1 MVPPEDGKCLIYS
14 LVLDRGSLGP
24 STVTLMALVYVA
36 TWGGVVDTVMVMLKL
51 FPENTSGD
59 TSLLNRK
66 IRIEV
71 EGRRYFRVSS
81 PSSPISPPPNR
92 GRSSIYHR
100 SSFRGKFRGFEANE
114 FCATQAVD
122 CGRPTESSANRDLN
136 SLRSRPPA
144 ITFTS
149 VRFRAETASVLSER
163 ASARAEEKRERGEE
177 DVRRVEHRCAYITDQ
192 GLEVEGSVY

>member
-71 EGRRYFRVSS
+71 EGRRYFRVS
-81 PSSPISPPPNR
+81 PPPPLQFPLPQ
-92 GRSSIYHR
+92 I
-100 SSFRGKFRGFEANE
+100 
-114 FCATQAVD
+114 
-122 CGRPTESSANRDLN
+122 
-136 SLRSRPPA
+136 
-144 ITFTS
+144 
-149 VRFRAETASVLSER
+149 
-163 ASARAEEKRERGEE
+163 EE
-177 DVRRVEHRCAYITDQ
+177 DHRFTTDRVSGENSEDSRRMNFVRHRP
-192 GLEVEGSVY
+192 